1 MTDPN
6 AALETVKQAAWL
18 KRPAVRAVY
27 ELLDGDLGHVRA
39 VGGIVRNT
47 ILGDPTGD
55 VDMASIFTPEDV
67 MKRAETA
74 GIKQCPQ
81 ELSTAR

>member
-47 ILGDPTGD
+47 ILGRPHWRCGYGQYLHARRCD
-55 VDMASIFTPEDV
+55 E
-67 MKRAETA
+67 A
-74 GIKQCPQ
+74 GRNSGHQG
-81 ELSTAR
+81 SAHRN